1 MIFNLKVWCILLS
14 PWGNASRPSSR
25 SRFALITKKSHIN
38 KYAAQTQL
46 HRVINT
52 AKMTSARGHRTR
64 SSYVHSRVAYLCGL
78 KHSDLSSRVFF
89 CGSWV
94 YITFHL
100 EKRGLADWLS
110 LKNKHQTG
118 QKLSSSGPEK
128 PNKLVPASPQSIGRD
143 ASCSLRWTYTLLLDP
158 PPKSDVQR
166 GWPVQML
173 ITLLCPHLFVF
184 HPSLRPLCQFMSFW
198 RINFSTSVGK
208 FCWSNAIKDWTTQW
222 IIQQSE
228 LTLPSHLD
236 INHMPSHHPA
246 THPQERSGFNK
257 NSKNLKTNVK

>member
-1 MIFNLKVWCILLS
+1 MRTETQRPLLS
-14 PWGNASRPSSR
+14 GVFLWQLSIYHFPPGKTRFSRIACHWKTNIKRDKNSPPLGLKNQISSC
-25 SRFALITKKSHIN
+25 
-38 KYAAQTQL
+38 QL
-46 HRVINT
+46 HPKALEEMRLAV
-52 AKMTSARGHRTR
+52 
-64 SSYVHSRVAYLCGL
+64 YVELIHFY
-78 KHSDLSSRVFF
+78 
-89 CGSWV
+89 W
-94 YITFHL
+94 I
-100 EKRGLADWLS
+100 
-110 LKNKHQTG
+110 
-118 QKLSSSGPEK
+118 
-128 PNKLVPASPQSIGRD
+128 
-143 ASCSLRWTYTLLLDP
+143 P